1 MGRST
6 VYNDGL
12 VTEAKWEQ
20 VSKQNKDLLKEF
32 LDYCKASDKSP
43 ATRYQYEQQLK
54 IFFCY
59 LYEKCD
65 NKFFVD
71 LKKRDLIKFSL
82 WLQSDLKVSS
92 SRVSTLRSCIS
103 SLSSYIEKVLDDE
116 YPTFR
121 NISSVIEISN
131 REPVR
136 DKTIMSQEEMQA
148 CLDELVKQKKYQIAC
163 YFALLVS
170 SGMRKSEA
178 IQMKLSFFEDKNK
191 VLGGMFYLTPA
202 IRTKGKGEKGK
213 PLQKYIAVQLFQPYL
228 NLWLE
233 ERKEKG
239 IQNEYLFVTYKDGN
253 YVPAAVSTVN
263 SWANKIGKIT
273 NLDYYNHSSR
283 HFFTTYMKEHGFSD
297 SYIQTLV
304 GWASLDMVRRYDD
317 HTNEQQLEQG
327 LDQLRAVFG
336 TEQKENGEEKNK
348 DLKGD

>member
-12 VTEAKWEQ
+12 VTDEKWEH
-20 VSKQNKDLLKEF
+20 VSKQNKDLLKDF
-32 LDYCKASDKSP
+32 LDYLRASDKSP
-43 ATRYQYEQQLK
+43 QTRYQYEQQLK

-59 LYEKCD
+59 LYERCD

-82 WLQSDLKVSS
+82 WLQSELKVSS
-92 SRVSTLRSCIS
+92 SRVSTLRSVIS

-116 YPTFR
+116 FPTFR

-136 DKTIMSQEEMQA
+136 DKTIMSQEEMQR
-148 CLDELVKQKKYQIAC
+148 CLDELVKQKRYQIAC
-163 YFALLVS
+163 YFALLVA

-178 IQMKLSFFEDKNK
+178 IQMKVSFFEEKAK
-191 VLGGMFYLTPA
+191 VLNGLFYLTPH

-213 PLQKYIAVQLFQPYL
+213 QLKKYVAVKIFQPYL
-228 NLWLE
+228 EMWLA

-239 IQNEYLFVTYKDGN
+239 IQSEYLFVTYKDGN
-253 YVPAAVSTVN
+253 YEPAGVSTVN
-263 SWANKIGKIT
+263 SWAGKISQIT

-283 HFFTTYMKEHGFSD
+283 HFFTTYMKENGFSD
-297 SYIQTLV
+297 SYIQKLV

-317 HTNEQQLEQG
+317 HTSEQELEQG
-327 LDQLRAVFG
+327 LDQLSAVFG
-336 TEQKENGEEKNK
+336 MDEDENK
-348 DLKGD
+348 

>member
-1 MGRST
+1 MARST

-12 VTEAKWEQ
+12 VTDEKWER
-20 VSKQNKDLLKEF
+20 VSKQNKALLKDF
-32 LDYCKASDKSP
+32 LDYCKASNKSP

-54 IFFCY
+54 IFLCY
-59 LYEKCD
+59 LCDNCD

-82 WLQSDLKVSS
+82 WLQSELKVSG
-92 SRVSTLRSCIS
+92 SRISTLRSCIS

-116 YPTFR
+116 YPNFR

-178 IQMKLSFFEDKNK
+178 IQMKVSFFEEKNK
-191 VLGGMFYLTPA
+191 VLGGMFYLTPF
-202 IRTKGKGEKGK
+202 IRTKGKGEQGK
-213 PLQKYIAVQLFQPYL
+213 QLQKYVAVKLFQPYL
-228 NLWLE
+228 ELWLE

-239 IQNEYLFVTYKDGN
+239 IQNEHLFVTYQDGN
-253 YVPAAVSTVN
+253 YVPAGVSTVN

-283 HFFTTYMKEHGFSD
+283 HFFTTYMKENGFSD
-297 SYIQTLV
+297 TDIQGLV

-317 HTNEQQLEQG
+317 HTNEQQLEQAM
-327 LDQLRAVFG
+327 DKFKAVFG
-336 TEQKENGEEKNK
+336 TQDGSKE
-348 DLKGD
+348 

>member
-1 MGRST
+1 MARTT
-6 VYNDGL
+6 VYNDKL
-12 VTEAKWEQ
+12 VTEEKW
-20 VSKQNKDLLKEF
+20 SKVNPKNKDLLAEF
-32 LDYCKASDKSP
+32 LDYCRAADKSP

-59 LYEKCD
+59 LEERCD

-82 WLQSDLKVSS
+82 YLQSELKVSS
-92 SRVSTLRSCIS
+92 SRVSTLRSVIS
-103 SLSSYIEKVLDDE
+103 SMSAYIEKVLDDE
-116 YPTFR
+116 YPNFR

-136 DKTIMSQEEMQA
+136 EKTIMTQEEMQS
-148 CLDELVKQKKYQIAC
+148 CLDVLVAQKKYQIAC

-178 IQMKLSFFEDKNK
+178 IQMKVSFFAEKNK
-191 VLGGMFYLTPA
+191 VMKGMFYLTPK

-213 PLQKYIAVQLFQPYL
+213 LLNKYIIVKLFQPYL
-228 NLWLE
+228 DLWLN

-239 IQNEYLFVTYKDGN
+239 IQSEYLFVTYKDGD
-253 YVPAAVSTVN
+253 YIPAAVSTVN
-263 SWANKIGKIT
+263 SWANKIGSIT

-283 HFFTTYMKEHGFSD
+283 HFFTTYMKDHGFSD
-297 SYIQTLV
+297 SKIQSLV

-317 HTNEQQLEQG
+317 HTSEQELEAAIG
-327 LDQLRAVFG
+327 EFEAVFG
-336 TEQKENGEEKNK
+336 VEDQK
-348 DLKGD
+348 DD

>member
-12 VTEAKWEQ
+12 VTEEKWER
-20 VSKQNKDLLKEF
+20 VSKQNKTLLKDF
-32 LDYCKASDKSP
+32 LDYCKATDKSP

-59 LYEKCD
+59 ISENCD

-71 LKKRDLIKFSL
+71 LKKKDLIKFSL

-92 SRVSTLRSCIS
+92 SRISTLRSCVS
-103 SLSSYIEKVLDDE
+103 SMSTYIEQVLDDE
-116 YPTFR
+116 YPNFR
-121 NISSVIEISN
+121 NISSVIKISN

-136 DKTIMSQEEMQA
+136 DKTVMSEQEMQA

-178 IQMKLSFFEDKNK
+178 IQMKVSFFNESCKIMN
-191 VLGGMFYLTPA
+191 GMFYLTPE
-202 IRTKGKGEKGK
+202 IRTKGKGERGK
-213 PLQKYIAVQLFQPYL
+213 RLKKYIIVKLFQPYL
-228 NLWLE
+228 ELWLQ

-239 IQNEYLFVTYKDGN
+239 IQNEYLFVTYKDGD
-253 YVPAAVSTVN
+253 YVPAATSTVN
-263 SWANKIGKIT
+263 SWATKIGQIT

-283 HFFTTYMKEHGFSD
+283 HFFTTYMKDAGFSD
-297 SYIQTLV
+297 SKIQTLV
-304 GWASLDMVRRYDD
+304 GWQSLDMVRRYDD
-317 HTNEQQLEQG
+317 HTSEQELEAAM
-327 LDQLRAVFG
+327 DEFAAVFG
-336 TEQKENGEEKNK
+336 VEDKEEK
-348 DLKGD
+348 

>member
-1 MGRST
+1 MGRKT

-12 VTEAKWEQ
+12 VTDEKWNN
-20 VSKQNKDLLKEF
+20 VSKKNKDLLKDF
-32 LDYCKASDKSP
+32 LDYLKASDKSP

-54 IFFCY
+54 IVLCY
-59 LYEKCD
+59 LYEYCD

-92 SRVSTLRSCIS
+92 SRISTLRSVIS
-103 SLSSYIEKVLDDE
+103 SLSAYIEKVLDDE
-116 YPTFR
+116 FPDFR
-121 NISSVIEISN
+121 NISNVIEISN

-148 CLDELVKQKKYQIAC
+148 CLDTLVKEKRYQIAC

-178 IQMKLSFFEDKNK
+178 IQMKTSFFEEKNK
-191 VLGGMFYLTPA
+191 VLNGVFYLTPF
-202 IRTKGKGEKGK
+202 IRTKGKGERGK
-213 PLQKYIAVQLFQPYL
+213 PLQKYIAVKIFQPYL
-228 NLWLE
+228 DLWLE

-239 IQNEYLFVTYKDGN
+239 IKSEYLFITYKDGN

-263 SWANKIGKIT
+263 SWANTIGKIT
-273 NLDYYNHSSR
+273 KLDYYNHSSR
-283 HFFTTYMKEHGFSD
+283 HFFTTYMKENGFSD
-297 SYIQTLV
+297 TDIQGLV

-317 HTNEQQLEQG
+317 HTNEQQLEQS
-327 LDQLRAVFG
+327 LDKFKAVFG
-336 TEQKENGEEKNK
+336 AENDEEDQKGNIK
-348 DLKGD
+348 DD

>member
-12 VTEAKWEQ
+12 VTEEKWAN
-20 VSKQNKDLLKEF
+20 VSKQNKDLLKDF

-59 LYEKCD
+59 LYERCD

-71 LKKRDLIKFSL
+71 LKKRDLVKFSL
-82 WLQSDLKVSS
+82 WLQSELKVSS
-92 SRVSTLRSCIS
+92 SRISTLRSCIS

-116 YPTFR
+116 FPTFR

-136 DKTIMSQEEMQA
+136 DKTIMSQEEMQN

-178 IQMKLSFFEDKNK
+178 IQMKVSFFEEKNK
-191 VLGGMFYLTPA
+191 VLGGLFYLTPQ

-213 PLQKYIAVQLFQPYL
+213 PLQKYIAVKLFQPYFEM
-228 NLWLE
+228 WMK

-239 IQNEYLFVTYKDGN
+239 IQSEYLFVTYNDGN
-253 YVPAAVSTVN
+253 YVPAGVSTVN
-263 SWANKIGKIT
+263 SWAVKIGKIT

-283 HFFTTYMKEHGFSD
+283 HFFTTYMKENGFSD
-297 SYIQTLV
+297 TDIQGLV

-317 HTNEQQLEQG
+317 HTNEQQLEQA
-327 LDQLRAVFG
+327 LDKFKAVFG
-336 TEQKENGEEKNK
+336 AEDGSK
-348 DLKGD
+348 

>member
-1 MGRST
+1 MARST

-12 VTEAKWEQ
+12 VTEEKWER
-20 VSKQNKDLLKEF
+20 VSKKNKDLLKDF
-32 LDYCKASDKSP
+32 LDYCKASNKSP

-54 IFFCY
+54 IFLCY
-59 LYEKCD
+59 LCDNCD

-82 WLQSDLKVSS
+82 WLQSELKVSG
-92 SRVSTLRSCIS
+92 SRISTLRSCIS

-178 IQMKLSFFEDKNK
+178 IQMKTSFFEEKNK
-191 VLGGMFYLTPA
+191 VLGGMFYLTPF
-202 IRTKGKGEKGK
+202 IRTKGKGEQGK
-213 PLQKYIAVQLFQPYL
+213 QLQKYVAVKLFQPYL
-228 NLWLE
+228 ELWLE

-239 IQNEYLFVTYKDGN
+239 IQNEYLFVTYQDGN
-253 YVPAAVSTVN
+253 YVPAGVSTVN
-263 SWANKIGKIT
+263 SWAVKIGKIT

-283 HFFTTYMKEHGFSD
+283 HFFTTYMKENGFSD
-297 SYIQTLV
+297 TDIQSLV

-317 HTNEQQLEQG
+317 HTNEQQLEQA
-327 LDQLRAVFG
+327 LDKFSAVFG
-336 TEQKENGEEKNK
+336 IGDSSKE
-348 DLKGD
+348 

>member
-1 MGRST
+1 MRST

-12 VTEAKWEQ
+12 VTEEKWEH
-20 VSKQNKDLLKEF
+20 VSKQNKNLLKDF
-32 LDYCKASDKSP
+32 LDYLKASDKSP
-43 ATRYQYEQQLK
+43 QTRYQYEQQLK

-59 LYEKCD
+59 LSENCD

-82 WLQSDLKVSS
+82 WLQSELKVSS
-92 SRVSTLRSCIS
+92 SRISTLRSCIS

-136 DKTIMSQEEMQA
+136 DKTIMSQEEMQT

-163 YFALLVS
+163 YFALLVA

-178 IQMKLSFFEDKNK
+178 IQMKISFFEEKNK
-191 VLGGMFYLTPA
+191 VLNGMFYLTPF

-213 PLQKYIAVQLFQPYL
+213 QLQKYIAVKIFKPYL
-228 NLWLE
+228 DLWLE

-239 IQNEYLFVTYKDGN
+239 IQSDYLFVTYKDGN
-253 YVPAAVSTVN
+253 YVPAGTSTVN
-263 SWANKIGKIT
+263 SWATKIGKIT

-283 HFFTTYMKEHGFSD
+283 HFFTTYMKENGFSD

-327 LDQLRAVFG
+327 LEQLNAVFG
-336 TEQKENGEEKNK
+336 MGDSSKE
-348 DLKGD
+348 

>member
-1 MGRST
+1 MARST

-12 VTEAKWEQ
+12 VTDEKWER
-20 VSKQNKDLLKEF
+20 VSKQNKDLLKDF
-32 LDYCKASDKSP
+32 LDYCKASNKSP
-43 ATRYQYEQQLK
+43 ATRYQYQQQLK

-59 LYEKCD
+59 LCDNCD

-82 WLQSDLKVSS
+82 WLQSDLKVSG
-92 SRVSTLRSCIS
+92 SRISTLRSCIS

-136 DKTIMSQEEMQA
+136 DKTIMSQQEMEA
-148 CLDELVKQKKYQIAC
+148 CLNELVKQKKYQIAC
-163 YFALLVS
+163 YFALLVA

-178 IQMKLSFFEDKNK
+178 IQMKVSFFEEKNK
-191 VLGGMFYLTPA
+191 VLGGMFYLTPF
-202 IRTKGKGEKGK
+202 IRTKGKGEQGK
-213 PLQKYIAVQLFQPYL
+213 QLQKYVAVKLFQPYL
-228 NLWLE
+228 DLWLK

-239 IQNEYLFVTYKDGN
+239 IQNEDLFVTYKDGN
-253 YVPAAVSTVN
+253 YVPAGVSTVN
-263 SWANKIGKIT
+263 SWALKIGQIT

-283 HFFTTYMKEHGFSD
+283 HFFTTYMKENGFSD

-327 LDQLRAVFG
+327 LEQLSAVFG
-336 TEQKENGEEKNK
+336 VK
-348 DLKGD
+348 DSSQD